1 MKKSQL
7 LKIIKEEIEVVL
19 TNDEAQEIFDL
30 DPAALLENFLEEE
43 TAIPT
48 VLTKSL
54 STDRSGHVQTTA
66 SAASP
71 DKRAKDERD
80 EIMAWL
86 KNVKADSEYSPEEK
100 AEITAQ
106 EHIETMVG
114 GFLELIDLPSGSL
127 EAKQFVAAVEQFRQR
142 LLMLARKA
150 AKAAGAAPEGEEAIT
165 EEEFNHEDLMWGPG
179 AEEMEDDQL
188 ATDRRKGRIR
198 DPRTGRVVSDYQ
210 SRSDAAHRD
219 PSEEDLIARMRLEEE
234 DLEEEKKPSSGLSK
248 KQKSKIAKKA
258 SAGKDIGKKGK
269 GFKKVAGKA
278 AEKYGKDAGKRIA
291 AAAMWKN
298 AKR

>member
-43 TAIPT
+43 TAIPR
-48 VLTKSL
+48 VF
-54 STDRSGHVQTTA
+54 TTSITPLGSNDA
-66 SAASP
+66 VTRNSAASP

-86 KNVKADSEYSPEEK
+86 RDTKEDNEYSPEEK
-100 AEITAQ
+100 AEISAQ

-150 AKAAGAAPEGEEAIT
+150 AGAAPEDEEA
-165 EEEFNHEDLMWGPG
+165 
-179 AEEMEDDQL
+179 
-188 ATDRRKGRIR
+188 
-198 DPRTGRVVSDYQ
+198 
-210 SRSDAAHRD
+210 
-219 PSEEDLIARMRLEEE
+219 

-269 GFKKVAGKA
+269 GFKKVAAKA
-278 AEKYGKDAGKRIA
+278 AEKYGSEEAGKRVA